1 MPQAPRHRFR
11 FFRLALLLL
20 HLPVLGLGCGSM
32 SSLTR
37 KEHVEEELAKDPK
50 YSIDGI
56 HGPAERDLNTASWK
70 KRQQEYSEGG
80 DEPMA
85 QAYSRLEA
93 ARTLYDE
100 GKFPEAEKAFTEL
113 AKERRNTYESF
124 GQRVKRAWGLAD
136 KPSLDY
142 GVYGDP
148 VEEDAL
154 FMKAESQYAQRH
166 YAAAQNSYEELLQN
180 YPSTRHLDPTTRQ
193 LFRVARYWMG
203 FPEDVG
209 ANGDTEIR
217 LASKETEVGVPE
229 KPDREPSALSRVPV
243 FPNLTDESRPLFDTY
258 GRAEQALRSIWLHD
272 ATGPLADD
280 ALMLAANHNLRTG
293 DFVEARRLYS
303 LLREQYPDSPH
314 LKDAYLLGSH
324 VTLASYQGPEY
335 DGHTLEES
343 RELKQAALQ
352 LFADLT
358 PEQKKQLQ
366 QEVDLLR
373 EAEVDRIWNKV
384 DFYRAKRNE
393 PAMKLHCYLILNK
406 YPDSSY
412 ATKARETLIY
422 LQKREESRKN
432 SIWNFNREA
441 SDAQAATT
449 TPPDRTQE
457 PLPAE
462 PQPKPQP
469 QPESKPQPPKRSWF
483 NPLKRAEQP
492 PELRPAEESMEPDE
506 KAESQPV
513 PAQSPGKVRLEE
525 G

>member
-1 MPQAPRHRFR
+1 MFQISRHRFR
-11 FFRLALLLL
+11 LCRLALPLL
-20 HLPVLGLGCGSM
+20 HLAVLGAGCGSLSM
-32 SSLTR
+32 LTR
-37 KEHVEEELAKDPK
+37 KEHIEEELAKNPK

-56 HGPAERDLNTASWK
+56 QGPAERGLSRDRWNK
-70 KRQQEYSEGG
+70 HQQEYAEGG
-80 DEPMA
+80 DEA
-85 QAYSRLEA
+85 TALALANLEA
-93 ARTLYDE
+93 ARSLYDD
-100 GKFPEAEKAFTEL
+100 GKYAEAEKAFHEL
-113 AKERRNTYESF
+113 AKERRGTYESF
-124 GQRVKRAWGLAD
+124 GQRFKRAWGLAD

-154 FMKAESQYAQRH
+154 FMEAESQYAQRH
-166 YAAAQNSYEELLQN
+166 YAAAQNSYEKLLQS

-193 LFRVARYWMG
+193 LFRIARYWMG

-229 KPDREPSALSRVPV
+229 KPDHEPSALSRVPV
-243 FPNLTDESRPLFDTY
+243 FPNLTDDSRPLFDTY

-335 DGHTLEES
+335 DGQTLEES
-343 RELKQAALQ
+343 RELKEAALQ
-352 LFADLT
+352 LFADLS
-358 PEQKKQLQ
+358 PEQRKQLQ
-366 QEVDLLR
+366 QEVNLLR

-412 ATKARETLIY
+412 ATKAREMLIF
-422 LQKREESRKN
+422 LQEREEQRNN
-432 SIWNFNREA
+432 SIWNFNRKSPAQQA
-441 SDAQAATT
+441 STPSRGEKNQQ
-449 TPPDRTQE
+449 TPPVDSQGTTE
-457 PLPAE
+457 N
-462 PQPKPQP
+462 
-469 QPESKPQPPKRSWF
+469 KPQPPKRSWF
-483 NPLKRAEQP
+483 NPLKKAEQP
-492 PELRPAEESMEPDE
+492 PELQPAEDRSEPAE
-506 KAESQPV
+506 KADDP
-513 PAQSPGKVRLEE
+513 PASPQSPGRTRLEE